1 MGSEMCIRDRMDE
14 EWANRPDEVLEY
26 CLRDAELPLDIMH
39 KIQAFRRKEAVAAVA
54 KVALDTSAN
63 GTTSQLIDSLVIRL
77 ADRNSIGVPLT
88 GSADKK
94 EGQIEG
100 GYVHDGE
107 AGLHRWVAILDFKS
121 MYPSIMIGKNIC
133 YTTRIDEGS
142 TDQPAEDEEVHE
154 APTGAK
160 FRNESGR
167 RGMVPTLLEDLM
179 SQRDVHKAG
188 MREAKDDAKR
198 SYHDQMQYAVKILM
212 QSLIHI

>member
-1 MGSEMCIRDRMDE
+1 M
-14 EWANRPDEVLEY
+14 
-26 CLRDAELPLDIMH
+26 
-39 KIQAFRRKEAVAAVA
+39 RRKEAIAAVA

-63 GTTSQLIDSLVIRL
+63 GTTSQLIDSLVIRM
-77 ADRNSIGVPLT
+77 ADRTSIGVPLT
-88 GSADKK
+88 GSADRK

-100 GYVHDGE
+100 GYVHDVQ

-142 TDQPAEDEEVHE
+142 TDQPEDGEEIYE

-167 RGMVPTLLEDLM
+167 RGMVPTC
-179 SQRDVHKAG
+179 
-188 MREAKDDAKR
+188 
-198 SYHDQMQYAVKILM
+198 
-212 QSLIHI
+212 